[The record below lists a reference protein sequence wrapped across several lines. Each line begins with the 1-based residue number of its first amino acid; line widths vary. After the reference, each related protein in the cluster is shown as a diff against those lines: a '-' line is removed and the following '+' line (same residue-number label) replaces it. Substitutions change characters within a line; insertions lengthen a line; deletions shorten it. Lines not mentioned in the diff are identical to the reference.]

1 MKGRSKGVTVTTR
14 NFNWMQR
21 GNMDESEGES
31 RRRRSMNLN
40 PGGGRRIARVGIL
53 EGMNF
58 LKIKN
63 MVVFGGWILE
73 NEILEGIKF
82 W

>member
-1 MKGRSKGVTVTTR
+1 MTVTTR

-58 LKIKN
+58 
-63 MVVFGGWILE
+63 
-73 NEILEGIKF
+73 
-82 W
+82 